1 MLRYFTSRE
10 LALKFKINLA
20 RWKRWSRVFLPPDPL
35 GGLQSGYA
43 RQYSIDQTFCVY
55 LGGILVS
62 ELRFSIPEAQ
72 LILRDLTP
80 WLGAAGIYLNEKA
93 DRDLIDRQL
102 KLIQDCLIFIR
113 LANSHNAGQIIEYA
127 IHGELSGQ
135 ASDHDADTL
144 KIRKTVTFSISGL
157 PAIPVDAPWLHLRVL
172 NISNILSEFVSA
184 LGIDRGL
191 YPIELFSKK

>member
-10 LALKFKINLA
+10 LALKFNINLA
-20 RWKRWSRVFLPPDPL
+20 RWKRWSRAFLPPDPL

-62 ELRFSIPEAQ
+62 DLRFSIPEAQ
-72 LILRDLTP
+72 TILRDLTS
-80 WLGAAGIYLNEKA
+80 WLGAVGIYLNEKS
-93 DRDLIDRQL
+93 DRALIERQL
-102 KLIQDCLIFIR
+102 EPIRDCLVLIR
-113 LANSHNAGQIIEYA
+113 AANSDNAGQIIEYA
-127 IHGELSGQ
+127 IHGEISRQ
-135 ASDHDADTL
+135 VSDHDAEPL

-157 PAIPVDAPWLHLRVL
+157 PAFSAEAPWLHLRVL
-172 NISNILSEFVSA
+172 NFSNILSEFVSA